1 MLRILVNDD
10 SESGESSGSKACAYL
25 EEHGIEAN
33 VAPPPQQ
40 EFHGAGLRHSGCIKT
55 LIYYRRLGFCASEA
69 SRRPTGTRDGQAAL
83 RSHGS
88 SLVPRDGAGRQTV
101 YPAIRQFLRT

>member
-40 EFHGAGLRHSGCIKT
+40 EFHGAGLTALWLHQNSD
-55 LIYYRRLGFCASEA
+55 LL
-69 SRRPTGTRDGQAAL
+69 PAL
-83 RSHGS
+83 R
-88 SLVPRDGAGRQTV
+88 
-101 YPAIRQFLRT
+101 ILRERGIKATDWN